1 MILEQNDM
9 AATSDGNL
17 EQSGI
22 FRSSST
28 IIMRLELSDAERFKK
43 KLKRVSTVQS
53 AFDTASVA
61 QQLRRTILSRGPWD
75 PSDLEC
81 RR

>member
-1 MILEQNDM
+1 MIFEQNDM

-43 KLKRVSTVQS
+43 KLSQS
-53 AFDTASVA
+53 SGVEKGLDS
-61 QQLRRTILSRGPWD
+61 P
-75 PSDLEC
+75 EC
-81 RR
+81 I